1 LWTLQVATVPLFRG
15 DWTPNTT
22 FALGD
27 IVVVDSYVY
36 YLCSTEHTSS
46 ATFPPDAANWQLI
59 FDASQAVDDAQAA
72 ADAAEVSAT
81 EAAASAGSAATD
93 AASANASKNQALA
106 SATSASGSASDAATS
121 ASAAATSASN
131 AATSE
136 ANAAAAAANLR
147 GTSTTPNTISL
158 GAKTFT
164 TQAGKQ
170 FDAGNFMTI
179 VDVSNVNNVLS
190 GQVTSYSG
198 TTLQI
203 NVTDANGGGS
213 SSNWNLFVSGSSG
226 VDGSPGIAWKGTW
239 SAATA
244 YQINDAVITAS
255 GSSYIC
261 VNPHTNSPPPS
272 ANWNLLAQGGS
283 VAIADDSVL
292 PQMLDADTAPKQL
305 LMRDRLNFAS
315 RSGDTMTGHLKL
327 PTGPAAD
334 EAVRKD
340 YVDAADT
347 ALSNSATAALALK
360 ADIASPIFTGD
371 PKAPTPAVN
380 DNDTSIATT
389 AYVQGQAAS
398 AAPLMDGAVA
408 VGTSAKWAREDHRHP
423 TDNTLAPLASPT
435 FTGNPTAPTPAP
447 GDSDTSIATTAFVQG
462 AISTST
468 TNKVDKAGDTMT
480 GDLTISKDRPALV
493 LNRTNNTSISVISG
507 KRNGLDRWAIGLGDG
522 TVESGGNVG
531 SYFNLYRYDDAGNYI
546 DAPLQINR
554 STGLASIKG
563 DPIAA
568 LGVATKQYVD
578 AIPTSH
584 GQVRFEYVSATQVRL
599 SPYNGSAI
607 KIAGVTYNLTAP
619 ILATRTSAFVN
630 GVAGQTLGVTTTYFV
645 YLFDSGGGVLALDFT
660 TTGHSQDTTAGNV
673 GVEIKTGAPTR
684 TLVGMV
690 RTHTDGTFQ
699 DNVSFRY
706 VASWFN
712 RRQRPFQGASGN
724 TSGNATAVTAFAY
737 PCVVLCWAGDMVEA
751 TYMQS
756 AANSQAGQ
764 FGGICVSISDPNSA
778 ATLMSGLSYSWVM
791 LANATSVASLGTI
804 QISLDGMHQIGM
816 AYMSSV
822 SSNSFYLQN
831 NNLFGWVIQ

>member
-1 LWTLQVATVPLFRG
+1 MVANIRGYTPNYNFKLVNFDTPRWHTLEYANWTAVDSLLSQAGIPHIRGEWLNSTLYLVGDRTLDPQTGDIYRCLVEHVSAATGTFEADRLARPTLWTLQVATVPLFRG

-46 ATFPPDAANWQLI
+46 ATFPPDATNWQLI

-72 ADAAEVSAT
+72 ADASAASAT
-81 EAAASAGSAATD
+81 EAAASAGSAGTS
-93 AASANASKNQALA
+93 AASANASKNQALT
-106 SATSASGSASDAATS
+106 SATSASSSASSAAAS
-121 ASAAATSASN
+121 ESAAATSASN
-131 AATSE
+131 AATS
-136 ANAAAAAANLR
+136 AASAAASAANLR

-179 VDVSNVNNVLS
+179 VDAGNSNNVLS

-203 NVTDANGGGS
+203 NITDANGIGS

-226 VDGSPGIAWKGTW
+226 VDGNPGITWKGTW

-261 VNPHTNSPPPS
+261 TNPHTNSPPPS

-327 PTGPAAD
+327 PISPAAD

-347 ALSNSATAALALK
+347 ALSNNTAAALALK

-435 FTGNPTAPTPAP
+435 FTGDPKAPTPAP

-480 GDLTISKDRPALV
+480 GNLEINKAIPTINLRKTASGQ
-493 LNRTNNTSISVISG
+493 NNNIAGYNNATARWVIQ
-507 KRNGLDRWAIGLGDG
+507 LGDSAA
-522 TVESGGNVG
+522 EGGA
-531 SYFNLYRYDDAGNYI
+531 DAGSDFVVQAFDDSGAFKHQALN
-546 DAPLQINR
+546 INR
-554 STGLASIKG
+554 ALGLIQVKG
-563 DPIAA
+563 DPTTA

-578 AIPTSH
+578 GKAPAAATAAEYIANSAPTKMLTP
-584 GQVRFEYVSATQVRL
+584 GAVWSAAA
-599 SPYNGSAI
+599 G
-607 KIAGVTYNLTAP
+607 IAGVADAATITLDFSTASDFSITLAGVGRTLANPTNVKNGQKGIIYIVQDGTGSRTITTWGSSWKFPGGIKPTLSTAP
-619 ILATRTSAFVN
+619 S
-630 GVAGQTLGVTTTYFV
+630 
-645 YLFDSGGGVLALDFT
+645 ALDAISYAVIASSLIVCTF
-660 TTGHSQDTTAGNV
+660 SAG
-673 GVEIKTGAPTR
+673 
-684 TLVGMV
+684 
-690 RTHTDGTFQ
+690 
-699 DNVSFRY
+699 
-706 VASWFN
+706 
-712 RRQRPFQGASGN
+712 
-724 TSGNATAVTAFAY
+724 
-737 PCVVLCWAGDMVEA
+737 
-751 TYMQS
+751 
-756 AANSQAGQ
+756 
-764 FGGICVSISDPNSA
+764 FG
-778 ATLMSGLSYSWVM
+778 
-791 LANATSVASLGTI
+791 
-804 QISLDGMHQIGM
+804 
-816 AYMSSV
+816 
-822 SSNSFYLQN
+822 
-831 NNLFGWVIQ
+831 